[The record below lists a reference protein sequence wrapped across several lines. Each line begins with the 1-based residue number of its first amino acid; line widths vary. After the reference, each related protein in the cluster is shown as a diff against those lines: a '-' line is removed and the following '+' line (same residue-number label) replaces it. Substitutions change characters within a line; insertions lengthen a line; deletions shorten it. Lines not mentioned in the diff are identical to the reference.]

1 MYLGLRL
8 CVLPG
13 LCIFSRSIGALGSMR
28 ISEMARVVFGA
39 GGNFRIAVGDT
50 LYLHECWGFALL
62 GIDLICLEVSKEED

>member
-1 MYLGLRL
+1 
-8 CVLPG
+8 
-13 LCIFSRSIGALGSMR
+13 MR